1 MKSTKLLP
9 LAVVAL
15 AALVAGASGTAQG
28 SSRPLGHVVGSVKAE
43 VAQHGPHPTF
53 VAGTYEVRVNAFDR
67 TIDPSIHPFTPTED
81 EGTLVVATPFGTFTY
96 AVVNVWISD
105 DGSSASLFVGEGI
118 VFRVHDGGAPGNQ
131 AVGPPDPAEAGL
143 SPTRD
148 WFEQRSFT
156 SGIHFSNG
164 FVTAGNIAVSVAG

>member
-1 MKSTKLLP
+1 MRSSKVLP
-9 LAVVAL
+9 LAVVAV

-28 SSRPLGHVVGSVKAE
+28 SSRPLGHGVGSFKAE

-53 VAGTYEVRVNAFDR
+53 VAGEYKVKVNAADR
-67 TIDPSIHPFTPTED
+67 TIDPSIHPFAPTDD
-81 EGTLVVATPFGTFTY
+81 EGTLVVETPFGTFTY
-96 AVVNVWISD
+96 PVVNVWISA
-105 DGSSASLFVGEGI
+105 DGSSATLFAGEGV
-118 VFRVHDGGAPGNQ
+118 VFLVHDGGVPGSQ

-156 SGIHFSNG
+156 SGTHFSNG
-164 FVTAGNIAVSVAG
+164 FVTAGNIAISVTG